1 MTYGDAIASAAP
13 SPLEGF
19 DRRANAD
26 PPAAHEPALTSTSYS
41 RPAPPAPRAS
51 PERIPRGRPGADPSR
66 ADVPSVFLELLVA
79 IRRERHELTRDER
92 DALRRCEEQ
101 MQSRAVVAGYLT
113 GAGTNALLKTLPAFK
128 TQPVGRYIA
137 AVSFG
142 VTGAFYGARSAARA
156 CLERIVQLENSKLG
170 ELATRAVRS
179 SAPLDPMLA
188 KAPKDLGPGR
198 VPRGD
203 ADANVDAGN
212 EVRGGFGAHVDAD
225 VDADGR
231 KGAAETST
239 RAAVLRAAAEAE
251 ASRRVRT
258 SRLPSRPSPPVVDL
272 SEEPR
277 ASSTSSSTSAST
289 SSSASSSASSSGDGF
304 VGFDALAAAGM
315 RGGDA
320 WATVGHVSDTSNTGQ
335 GGGGGG
341 GSGARGRDREG
352 TRERRRAKW
361 AERANRR
368 VDGADALSPFLGEES
383 RPTPDMFDASELAAR
398 RERQRAGRARPRATI
413 RTEYGDVMD
422 Q

>member
-19 DRRANAD
+19 DRRGDAD
-26 PPAAHEPALTSTSYS
+26 PPAAHEPALTSTSYAS
-41 RPAPPAPRAS
+41 PGAPAPGASRAL
-51 PERIPRGRPGADPSR
+51 PRGRPAGDPSR

-79 IRRERHELTRDER
+79 IRSERHELTRDER

-156 CLERIVQLENSKLG
+156 CLERIVRLEDSRLG
-170 ELATRAVRS
+170 ELATDAVRR

-188 KAPKDLGPGR
+188 KVPNATGR
-198 VPRGD
+198 ATVGGD
-203 ADANVDAGN
+203 AAGG
-212 EVRGGFGAHVDAD
+212 EVGGGFGAGGG
-225 VDADGR
+225 DGR
-231 KGAAETST
+231 KGGGATTST
-239 RAAVLRAAAEAE
+239 RAEIIRAAAEAE
-251 ASRRVRT
+251 ASRRVRA
-258 SRLPSRPSPPVVDL
+258 RERRPSPPVVDL
-272 SEEPR
+272 SEEPKT
-277 ASSTSSSTSAST
+277 STSTSTSSSTSAST
-289 SSSASSSASSSGDGF
+289 SAFASASGDGF

-320 WATVGHVSDTSNTGQ
+320 WATVGHVSDTSDTGQ
-335 GGGGGG
+335 GGGGGA
-341 GSGARGRDREG
+341 SGARGRERGG
-352 TRERRRAKW
+352 TRERRLKAAEWAKRRAD
-361 AERANRR
+361 R
-368 VDGADALSPFLGEES
+368 ADAISPFLGEES
-383 RPTPDMFDASELAAR
+383 RPTPEMFDASELAAR
-398 RERQRAGRARPRATI
+398 RERERAGRARPRATI

-422 Q
+422 R

>member
-1 MTYGDAIASAAP
+1 MAYGDAIASAAP

-26 PPAAHEPALTSTSYS
+26 PRALTSTSRARPGAPGPPGAS
-41 RPAPPAPRAS
+41 RAL
-51 PERIPRGRPGADPSR
+51 PRGRPGADPSR

-79 IRRERHELTRDER
+79 IRSERHELTRDER

-156 CLERIVQLENSKLG
+156 CLERIVRLEDSRLG
-170 ELATRAVRS
+170 ELAADAVRR

-188 KAPKDLGPGR
+188 KAPNATGGDVAGGLG
-198 VPRGD
+198 
-203 ADANVDAGN
+203 AS
-212 EVRGGFGAHVDAD
+212 GGG
-225 VDADGR
+225 DGR
-231 KGAAETST
+231 KGGGAATST
-239 RAAVLRAAAEAE
+239 RAAIIRAAAEAE
-251 ASRRVRT
+251 ASRRVRA
-258 SRLPSRPSPPVVDL
+258 RERRPSPPVVDL

-277 ASSTSSSTSAST
+277 ASASASASARTSAKTSAST
-289 SSSASSSASSSGDGF
+289 SASGDGF
-304 VGFDALAAAGM
+304 VGFDLSRDALAAAGM
-315 RGGDA
+315 HGGDA
-320 WATVGHVSDTSNTGQ
+320 WATVGHVSDTSGTGR

-341 GSGARGRDREG
+341 GASGAREREG
-352 TRERRRAKW
+352 TRERRLKAA
-361 AERANRR
+361 AERAKRR
-368 VDGADALSPFLGEES
+368 VDRADAILPFLGEES
-383 RPTPDMFDASELAAR
+383 RPTPEMFDASELAAR
-398 RERQRAGRARPRATI
+398 RERERAGRARPRATI

-422 Q
+422 R

>member
-1 MTYGDAIASAAP
+1 
-13 SPLEGF
+13 
-19 DRRANAD
+19 
-26 PPAAHEPALTSTSYS
+26 
-41 RPAPPAPRAS
+41 
-51 PERIPRGRPGADPSR
+51 
-66 ADVPSVFLELLVA
+66 
-79 IRRERHELTRDER
+79 
-92 DALRRCEEQ
+92 

-289 SSSASSSASSSGDGF
+289 SSSASSSGDGF

-335 GGGGGG
+335 GGGGIGRG
-341 GSGARGRDREG
+341 RGSGAGRSGRSGRIVGSTARMRCRRFSGRSRGRRRTCS
-352 TRERRRAKW
+352 TRASWRRGGSVSGRDA
-361 AERANRR
+361 RGRGRR
-368 VDGADALSPFLGEES
+368 S
-383 RPTPDMFDASELAAR
+383 
-398 RERQRAGRARPRATI
+398 GRSTAT
-413 RTEYGDVMD
+413 
-422 Q
+422 

>member
-1 MTYGDAIASAAP
+1 MAYGDAIASAAP

-26 PPAAHEPALTSTSYS
+26 PRAAHEPALTSTSHA
-41 RPAPPAPRAS
+41 RPGAPAPGASRAL
-51 PERIPRGRPGADPSR
+51 PRGRPGADPSR

-79 IRRERHELTRDER
+79 IRSERHELTRDER

-156 CLERIVQLENSKLG
+156 CLERIVRLEDSRLG
-170 ELATRAVRS
+170 ELAADAVRR

-188 KAPKDLGPGR
+188 KAPNATG
-198 VPRGD
+198 GD
-203 ADANVDAGN
+203 AAGGLGA
-212 EVRGGFGAHVDAD
+212 GGDVAGGLGASGGG
-225 VDADGR
+225 DGR
-231 KGAAETST
+231 KGGGAATST
-239 RAAVLRAAAEAE
+239 RAAIIRAAAEAE
-251 ASRRVRT
+251 ASRRVRA
-258 SRLPSRPSPPVVDL
+258 RERRPSPPVVDL

-277 ASSTSSSTSAST
+277 ASASASASARTSAKTSAST
-289 SSSASSSASSSGDGF
+289 SASGDGF
-304 VGFDALAAAGM
+304 VGFDLSRDALAAAGM
-315 RGGDA
+315 HGGDA
-320 WATVGHVSDTSNTGQ
+320 WATVGHVSDTSGTGR

-341 GSGARGRDREG
+341 GASGAREREG
-352 TRERRRAKW
+352 TRERRLKAA
-361 AERANRR
+361 AERAKRR
-368 VDGADALSPFLGEES
+368 VDRADAILPFLGEES
-383 RPTPDMFDASELAAR
+383 RPTPEMFDASELAAR
-398 RERQRAGRARPRATI
+398 RERERAGRARPRATI

-422 Q
+422 R